1 MFFLFKDKED
11 DFDKFLINFN
21 IDQEYLEEIILY
33 KKKEIIR
40 IKDFKKQQ
48 KKELE
53 FLKKAKDSGIQFSV
67 SPADT
72 SKIKEYET
80 LFESYQGLYAIKLLP
95 KAYKKYKK
103 YSEDLKNRFYK
114 KLKKLSLNP
123 LSNDI
128 KKIKGK
134 NFDLLRLRVGEY
146 RILFQKIEE
155 LKTIFILLIAHR
167 KDSYNEL

>member
-1 MFFLFKDKED
+1 M
-11 DFDKFLINFN
+11 
-21 IDQEYLEEIILY
+21 
-33 KKKEIIR
+33 
-40 IKDFKKQQ
+40 
-48 KKELE
+48 
-53 FLKKAKDSGIQFSV
+53 
-67 SPADT
+67 

-80 LFESYQGLYAIKLLP
+80 LFENYEGLYAIKLLP

-123 LSNDI
+123 FSNDI
-128 KKIKGK
+128 KRIKGK
-134 NFDLLRLRVGEY
+134 NFNLERIRVGEY